1 MSALIAK
8 TRELGALIQQS
19 DEFAAVRAAME
30 TNTQNDELV
39 DLMRSLQMAEGG
51 YAAEAR
57 SENPSE
63 SKMQAYKDEFERLY
77 SLALERPAM
86 QQFQTAQKAL
96 GELMN
101 RIFGLLTLCADG
113 EDPETCEAPEEHG
126 HHHCD
131 GDCSSRCAG
140 CG

>member
-1 MSALIAK
+1 MSELIAK

-19 DEFAAVRAAME
+19 DEFAAVQTAME
-30 TNTQNDELV
+30 SNTQDEELV
-39 DLMRSLQMAEGG
+39 ALMRNLQMAEGG
-51 YAAEAR
+51 YASESH

-77 SLALERPAM
+77 ALTMQRPAM
-86 QQFQTAQKAL
+86 QQYQAAHHAL

-101 RIFGLLTLCADG
+101 KVFGILTLCADG
-113 EDPETCEAPEEHG
+113 EDPATAEPPEEHQ
-126 HHHCD
+126 HCG
-131 GDCSSRCAG
+131 GDCGGSCSG